1 MIHIAIKIVIV
12 ALLKELFFWHLK
24 DKVYSIQGIVKIS
37 QLFSIQS
44 ILGNKQDILW
54 FTFNSILI
62 PLFTVISLLPLLSQ
76 ISIVNNTIIIINIK
90 IIILV

>member
-37 QLFSIQS
+37 QVFSIQS
-44 ILGNKQDILW
+44 ILNNKQDILW
-54 FTFNSILI
+54 FTFNSVNPEKFVLLKFWMMSLI
-62 PLFTVISLLPLLSQ
+62 W
-76 ISIVNNTIIIINIK
+76 IN
-90 IIILV
+90 

>member
-37 QLFSIQS
+37 QVLSIQS
-44 ILGNKQDILW
+44 ILSNKQGILW
-54 FTFNSILI
+54 ITFNSILI
-62 PLFTVISLLPLLSQ
+62 PLFIVILLLLLLTQ
-76 ISIVNNTIIIINIK
+76 ISIFNNNTIII
-90 IIILV
+90 